1 MTHFHPVHRLL
12 LAVWCVILPGYATAH
27 EFWIAPEP
35 YMVQSG
41 DNLVA
46 RLINGEDFA
55 GVGLSYIERRI
66 ARFEVIHNGTAQKVT
81 ARMGDNPALDIDA
94 PGDGLVV
101 VVHETTPSII
111 TYKTW
116 EKFQKFADH
125 KDFSDWRARHN
136 ALGFPEPPFKERYTR
151 HAKALMAVG
160 NGAGSDAATGMKT
173 EFVALTNPYAPGF
186 DGQMRV
192 RVLLDGAPRADVQV
206 EVFDRAAPDDVTITL
221 HRTDTNGVATIPVT
235 RGHDYLFDAVTLA
248 PISDSD
254 RASWDTY
261 WAALTFTVP

>member
-1 MTHFHPVHRLL
+1 MKRSHTVGDILFVI
-12 LAVWCVILPGYATAH
+12 WCAILPGFATAH

-35 YMVQSG
+35 HLVQPG
-41 DNLVA
+41 DKLVA

-66 ARFEVIHNGTAQKVT
+66 ARFEVIHNGAATSVT
-81 ARMGDNPALDIDA
+81 ARMGDNPALSMDA
-94 PGDGLVV
+94 PSDGLMV

-111 TYKTW
+111 SYRTW

-125 KDFSDWRARHN
+125 KDFGDWRARHN

-160 NGAGSDAATGMKT
+160 RGTGADAPTGMKT

-186 DGQMRV
+186 DGQMQV
-192 RVLLDGAPRADVQV
+192 QVLLDDAPRANAQV
-206 EVFDRAAPDDVTITL
+206 EVFERDPAGTVTITL
-221 HRTDTNGVATIPVT
+221 HRTDAVGRATVPV
-235 RGHDYLFDAVTLA
+235 RSGHDYLFDAVTLA
-248 PISDSD
+248 PSADSDS
-254 RASWDTY
+254 ASWDTY